1 MATILRT
8 WSYQYQWLYDSI
20 SRLAAL
26 SVGGEK
32 RFRNLAWQGLDLTT
46 DTKILDLCCGS
57 GQSTQF
63 LVQYSQHV
71 TGLDISPLSL
81 GRAARNV
88 PQADYL
94 EGLAEQ
100 IPCEDNQFDLVHT
113 SAALHEMTPEQREQ
127 ILAQVY
133 RVLKPGGFFVL
144 IDLHRPTNSLFWPG
158 LAVFMWLFETETAW
172 EMLSVD
178 LGAQIEQVGLKMI
191 TQKLYAGGTL
201 QVIQAQKLA

>member
-20 SRLAAL
+20 SKLAAL

-32 RFRNLAWQGLDLTT
+32 RFRNLAWQGLNLTT
-46 DTKILDLCCGS
+46 DMKILDLCCGS

-63 LVQYSQHV
+63 LVQYSHHV

-88 PQADYL
+88 PQASYL

-100 IPCEDNQFDLVHT
+100 IPCDDNQFDLVHT

-127 ILAQVY
+127 IFTQVN

-178 LGAQIEQVGLKMI
+178 LGTQIEQAGLKTI

-201 QVIQAQKLA
+201 QVIQAQKLV

>member
-178 LGAQIEQVGLKMI
+178 LGAKIEQVGLKMI